1 MILIVDY
8 NLKEVKIMACTGEW
22 GEASL
27 RFFAKDINDF
37 GDDASAKA
45 CIRAIAG
52 EDKIDAISFR
62 VLFGGDYFK
71 GPALVNDGFFPRFE
85 QLMFFFPFYVPAM
98 LEILKRFHRVF
109 KGIPLIAFF
118 ETSFFL
124 KLPESGRYYA
134 LPFEYHENNKIKK
147 WGFHGIFHELNAGI
161 FSPQDK
167 TVSIVI
173 DKQTT
178 VCAVQRGRPL
188 SISLGYTPLEGVMS
202 RTSCGDVDPGII
214 FYLMNVHNFSI
225 FKIDEMLKN
234 DSGFAGLTGC
244 DIELNDM
251 LKLRGKDARVDL
263 AFDVYQ
269 AQIMKHIGEGITVLN
284 GLDSIVFAGSAV
296 DIFIPIIHEIIKKI
310 SFLGITTTSLP
321 WPGGREITRI
331 SSGESKI
338 KVYLNRMELAKSI
351 YYDTRTFLKNRK
363 TRKKGDEKKG
373 DGSIF

>member
-8 NLKEVKIMACTGEW
+8 DLKEVKIWACTGEP
-22 GEASL
+22 GKASP
-27 RFFAKDINDF
+27 RFFSKDAGDF
-37 GDDASAKA
+37 GDDTSAKA

-52 EDKIDAISFR
+52 KNRIDAVSFR
-62 VLFGGDYFK
+62 ILFGGDYFK
-71 GPALVNDGFFPRFE
+71 GPVFVDDGFFAGFGK
-85 QLMFFFPFYVPAM
+85 LMNFFPFYVPSI
-98 LEILKRFHRVF
+98 LEMLKRFHRVF

-134 LPFEYHENNKIKK
+134 LPFEYHESNKIKK

-161 FSPQDK
+161 FSPEDK
-167 TVSIVI
+167 TVSVVI

-178 VCAVQRGRPL
+178 VCAVHQGRPL

-225 FKIDEMLKN
+225 FKIDEMLKR
-234 DSGFAGLTGC
+234 DSGFAGLTGY
-244 DIELNDM
+244 DIELSDM
-251 LKLRGKDARVDL
+251 LKLRGKDVKVDL

-269 AQIMKHIGEGITVLN
+269 AQIMKHIGESITVLN

-296 DIFIPIIHEIIKKI
+296 DIFIPIIHEIIKKM
-310 SFLGITTTSLP
+310 SFLGITTVSLP
-321 WPGGREITRI
+321 WAGDSEITRI

-338 KVYLNRMELAKSI
+338 KVCLNRMELAKSI
-351 YYDTRTFLKNRK
+351 YYETLTVLRSRENRAVF
-363 TRKKGDEKKG
+363 
-373 DGSIF
+373 S